1 MKEKILFIVSILLFS
16 TAFCQIPSN
25 YYNNA
30 TGTGYTLKTQL
41 KTIITN
47 GHSDQGY
54 GNLYSGYQ
62 TTHIDNYY
70 ENDGS
75 VLDFY
80 SENPTG
86 TDTYFYT
93 HGSNNCGNYNSEND
107 CYNREHLMP
116 QSVFSSASPMKNDI
130 HFVVPSDG
138 YVNGKRSSFAF
149 GEISNPTWTSSN
161 GSKLGPNTFGS
172 YNGTVFEP
180 VDEFKGDI
188 ARSLLYF
195 ATRYE
200 SQVSSWNHS
209 GMLNGTNDQVY
220 QDWFL
225 DLLISWHNE

>member
-75 VLDFY
+75 VLDFIQRILQVQIHI
-80 SENPTG
+80 
-86 TDTYFYT
+86 FT
-93 HGSNNCGNYNSEND
+93 H
-107 CYNREHLMP
+107 M
-116 QSVFSSASPMKNDI
+116 
-130 HFVVPSDG
+130 VVII
-138 YVNGKRSSFAF
+138 VATTIQKM
-149 GEISNPTWTSSN
+149 
-161 GSKLGPNTFGS
+161 
-172 YNGTVFEP
+172 TV
-180 VDEFKGDI
+180 I
-188 ARSLLYF
+188 
-195 ATRYE
+195 TE
-200 SQVSSWNHS
+200 S
-209 GMLNGTNDQVY
+209 
-220 QDWFL
+220 
-225 DLLISWHNE
+225 I